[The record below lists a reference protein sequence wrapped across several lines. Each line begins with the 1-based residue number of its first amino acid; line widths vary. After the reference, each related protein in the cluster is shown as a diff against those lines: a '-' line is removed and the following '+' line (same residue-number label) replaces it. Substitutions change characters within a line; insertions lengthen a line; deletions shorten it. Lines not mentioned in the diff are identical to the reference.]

1 MVCVQVMP
9 MHTNRC
15 GEFQALGPEFFAAIR
30 LSPR

>member
-15 GEFQALGPEFFAAIR
+15 GEFQAHGPEFFAAIGLATR
-30 LSPR
+30 